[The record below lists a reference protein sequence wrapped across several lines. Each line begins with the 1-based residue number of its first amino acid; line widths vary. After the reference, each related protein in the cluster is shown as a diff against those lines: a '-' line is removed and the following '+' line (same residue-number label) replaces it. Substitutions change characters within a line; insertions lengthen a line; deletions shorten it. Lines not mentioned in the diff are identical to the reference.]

1 MSTNLSKLSSL
12 LLLVAT
18 IIAVACLLSV
28 GTMKAAEQEVVN
40 SVKELREAKEL
51 VDEILKLTAVHS
63 KTEFQILP
71 KDELENRLRSIVQ
84 RIQPRPTTLIT
95 VTCGAEKRADPRDF
109 LWRQSEVRVTALTL
123 REISQVL
130 KAARLACPRAEIAE
144 VALVPDTA
152 PGQTDAERWT
162 LEFSLQEFRYSPPEK
177 SR

>member
-1 MSTNLSKLSSL
+1 MLTSLSKLSSL

-18 IIAVACLLSV
+18 IMAVACLLSV
-28 GTMKAAEQEVVN
+28 GTMNAAEQEVIN
-40 SVKELREAKEL
+40 SAHELREAKEL
-51 VDEILKLTAVHS
+51 VDEILQLTAIHS
-63 KTEFQILP
+63 KAELHILP
-71 KDELENRLRSIVQ
+71 KDELENRLRSVAQ
-84 RIQPRPTTLIT
+84 RIQPRPTTIIT
-95 VTCGAEKRADPRDF
+95 VVCGAEKRTDPRDF
-109 LWRQSEVRVTALTL
+109 LSRQSQVRVTALTL

-130 KAARLACPRAEIAE
+130 KAARLVCPLAEIAE